1 MGMIE
6 TAPVLI
12 LQGANYATAAGAR
25 TALERLGATVEVR
38 TYGVETAGR
47 PLQSSTSASTWVDT
61 VLTIGGWVVLIIL
74 LSFIILVVVVSLI
87 VASAEGDLPFWVTSN
102 SVCPVTRRE
111 RTPPPRQ
118 DGQRPTRSYPSTRL
132 RSGIS
137 CWPRASTS
145 AEDAIAR

>member
-1 MGMIE
+1 MDRSRTGLVKSRYDLRLVSAGDKPERVARTITEFTDRTRQEAMGMIE

-12 LQGANYATAAGAR
+12 LQGANYATALGAR

-74 LSFIILVVVVSLI
+74 ISFIILVVVVSLI
-87 VASAEGDLPFWVTSN
+87 VASVEGDLPF
-102 SVCPVTRRE
+102 
-111 RTPPPRQ
+111 
-118 DGQRPTRSYPSTRL
+118 
-132 RSGIS
+132 
-137 CWPRASTS
+137 
-145 AEDAIAR
+145 

>member
-12 LQGANYATAAGAR
+12 LHGANYATAEDAR
-25 TALERLGATVEVR
+25 MALERLGATVEER
-38 TYGVETAGR
+38 AYEVETAGR

-87 VASAEGDLPFWVTSN
+87 VASAEGDLPF
-102 SVCPVTRRE
+102 
-111 RTPPPRQ
+111 
-118 DGQRPTRSYPSTRL
+118 
-132 RSGIS
+132 
-137 CWPRASTS
+137 
-145 AEDAIAR
+145 